1 MKRIGWSASRYS
13 CLKAFPD
20 LRGVHFP
27 AGAVGE
33 CLDHLS
39 HLGLHGLGKLAAELG
54 LHDVGHAALA
64 GLGVDA
70 DDRLVGATDVGGV
83 DRQIGDLPQPL
94 ALRGHALVDRVLM
107 RAREGGVHQLAGVRM
122 AGIDR
127 QFRTGVGDS
136 DQTAEI
142 AQIQAGIHALRVQ
155 VEGDRDDVDVA
166 GALAVAEQRAFD
178 PLAAGQ
184 HAQLRGRDAG
194 AAVVVGV
201 QAEDDAVTALHVAE
215 EPLDLVGVHVG
226 SRQFDRRR
234 QVDDDAPVGAGIPGL
249 DHGVAHLHDVVQLGA
264 GEALR
269 RVLVDH
275 VGVGA
280 GRPARGPGG
289 CRRRRSAG

>member
-13 CLKAFPD
+13 CLKAFQISAAFH
-20 LRGVHFP
+20 LP

-33 CLDHLS
+33 LLDHLS
-39 HLGLHGLGKLAAELG
+39 HLGLHGLGELAAELG
-54 LHDVGHAALA
+54 LHHVGHAALP

-70 DDRLVGATDVGGV
+70 DDRLVGAADVGGV
-83 DRQIGDLPQPL
+83 ERQIGDLPQPVS
-94 ALRGHALVDRVLM
+94 LRGHPLVDGVLM
-107 RAREGGVHQLAGVRM
+107 RAGEGGEHQLAGIRM
-122 AGIDR
+122 PGIDR

-201 QAEDDAVTALHVAE
+201 QAEDDAVVALHVAQ

-234 QVDDDAPVGAGIPGL
+234 QVDDDAALGAGIP
-249 DHGVAHLHDVVQLGA
+249 AP
-264 GEALR
+264 R
-269 RVLVDH
+269 
-275 VGVGA
+275 
-280 GRPARGPGG
+280 
-289 CRRRRSAG
+289 